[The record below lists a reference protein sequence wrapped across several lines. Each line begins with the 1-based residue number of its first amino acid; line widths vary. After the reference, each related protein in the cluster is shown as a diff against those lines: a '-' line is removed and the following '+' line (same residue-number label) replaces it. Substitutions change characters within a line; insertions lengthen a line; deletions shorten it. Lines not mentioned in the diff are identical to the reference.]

1 ARLASEF
8 FATPPGQATAPGL
21 SAGSGAVGGVPSALP
36 AAAPILASVS
46 NPVPGGSPLAGPGG
60 AGTGVPGLALPQGK
74 VPGANLA
81 PSAPTHVLSLGNR
94 APALAPHAAAQ
105 NGLPDNVVS
114 IAPALE
120 PRVGGAAL
128 GVPQVNAPAPE
139 GAAKASPYYFTD
151 GSLQGWQGTPQD
163 IVVPSNG
170 LASPE
175 AFGLPGDDA
184 LRELLAVQRDVPAS
198 RASGA
203 SGADV
208 PRYFIDDAHA
218 AEPQGQLYRGAHPPF
233 DVNAIRRDFPILQER
248 VNGKQLVWFDNA
260 ATTHKPQA
268 VIDRL
273 AYFYAHENSNIHRA
287 AHALAGRATDAYEHA
302 RETVQR
308 FIGAS
313 SPDEIVFVRGTTEA
327 INLIAKTW
335 GVQNVGE
342 GDEIVVSHLEH
353 HANIVPWQQL
363 AALKGAKLRVIPV
376 DDSGQVLLDEYRKL
390 LNDRTKIVSVT
401 QVSNA
406 LGTVVPVKEIVELA
420 HRAGAKALVDGAQ
433 SISHMRVDVQALD
446 ADFFVFSGH
455 KIYGPTGIGVVY
467 GKRAI
472 LDDMPPWQGGG
483 NMIADVTFERTVFQP
498 PPNRFEAGTGNIADA
513 VGLGAALDYVNR
525 VGIENI
531 ARYEH
536 DLLAYATSVLAPV
549 PGVRLVGTARDK
561 ASVLSFVLKGYET
574 EEVGQ
579 ALNEEGIA
587 VRSGHHCA
595 QPILRRFGLE
605 ATVRPSLAFY
615 NTCDEV
621 DALVSVVRRLAARR

>member
-1 ARLASEF
+1 
-8 FATPPGQATAPGL
+8 
-21 SAGSGAVGGVPSALP
+21 
-36 AAAPILASVS
+36 
-46 NPVPGGSPLAGPGG
+46 
-60 AGTGVPGLALPQGK
+60 
-74 VPGANLA
+74 
-81 PSAPTHVLSLGNR
+81 GNR
-94 APALAPHAAAQ
+94 VPALVPHAAAQ
-105 NGLPDNVVS
+105 NGLPDNAVQ

-120 PRVGGAAL
+120 PRIGGAAL
-128 GVPQVNAPAPE
+128 GVPQVNAPASE

-151 GSLQGWQGTPQD
+151 GSLQGWQATPQD

-184 LRELLAVQRDVPAS
+184 LRDLLAVHRDVPVA

-218 AEPQGQLYRGAHPPF
+218 AEPQGSLYRGAHPPF

-302 RETVQR
+302 RETVRR

-327 INLIAKTW
+327 INLIAKSW
-335 GVQNVGE
+335 GVQNVSE
-342 GDEIVVSHLEH
+342 GDEIIVSNLEH

-363 AALKGAKLRVIPV
+363 AAQKGAKLRVIPV

-513 VGLGAALDYVNR
+513 VGLGAALEYVNR

-621 DALVSVVRRLAARR
+621 DALVRVVRRLATRR